1 MKALYYIK
9 SLLFVLIISQTNF
22 NLCAQNSKEDK
33 YYINNNRHWKADI
46 PIWVPG
52 FRGKIAYGDFDFSSG
67 NGQEREFERL
77 TGDAGL
83 EFYFVG
89 RVSVK
94 HNKIWAQIDAF
105 SGRVGSAFSYTSPE
119 GGIEKELVNIDIH
132 GTIPRLIMG
141 YSVWQKTS
149 KSNIKIELIPY
160 LGFRFVNF
168 LLQSDVF
175 DNTNVINIKPNWFEP
190 LIGLYVPI
198 IYKRF
203 KIELLG
209 DYGATGANYSWVIS
223 NDYRYR
229 ISKLIDVHVGWTH
242 MHLYH
247 NGIVNE
253 NNLKSSIRLFGPSAG
268 IGFKF

>member
-1 MKALYYIK
+1 M
-9 SLLFVLIISQTNF
+9 FFLIPHTAF
-22 NLCAQNSKEDK
+22 NLYAQDSKEDK
-33 YYINNNRHWKADI
+33 YYINNNRQWKADI
-46 PIWVPG
+46 PLWVPG
-52 FRGKIAYGDFDFSSG
+52 FRGNIAYGDFNFSSG
-67 NGQEREFERL
+67 DGEEREFERIN
-77 TGDAGL
+77 GDAGL

-94 HNKIWAQIDAF
+94 HKKLWAQIDAF
-105 SGRVGSAFSYTSPE
+105 SGRVGSAFTYTSPAA
-119 GGIEKELVNIDIH
+119 GIEKEIVYINIQ

-160 LGFRFVNF
+160 VGFRFVNF
-168 LLQSDVF
+168 RLQSDVF
-175 DNTNVINIKPNWFEP
+175 DKTNAIDIKPNWFEP

-198 IYKRF
+198 MYKRF

-209 DYGATGANYSWVIS
+209 DYGAAGANYSWVIN

-229 ISKLIDVHVGWTH
+229 ISKLIDVHVGWTY

-247 NGIVNE
+247 NGEVNG
-253 NNLKSSIRLFGPSAG
+253 NTLTSSIKLFGPSAG